1 MTMTRAYSLLEIK
14 ELDEDARRIT
24 GIATTPKTDRAGD
37 IVMSEGAVYKLPI
50 PFLYQHDSRQ
60 PIGFVT
66 EAKVTKKGIEIVAEI
81 AKDVHEDIEK
91 AWKYIKAGLVRGLSI
106 GFKGIDIEPIPNS
119 WGVIFEKWEWLE
131 LSAVTIPANADASI
145 QTIKQYDAEA
155 LKAATGAETDSSTDK
170 PAATGT
176 KGRVVKLDAP
186 ARDRAK
192 PFVIRSIK
200 RTLP

>member
-1 MTMTRAYSLLEIK
+1 MTMDRAYSLLEIK
-14 ELDEDARRIT
+14 EVDEDLRRIT

-37 IVMSEGAVYKLPI
+37 IVMPEGAEYKLPI
-50 PFLYQHDSRQ
+50 PLLYQHDSRQ
-60 PIGFVT
+60 PIGHVI
-66 EAKVTKKGIEIVAEI
+66 EAKVSSKGIEIVAEI
-81 AKDVHEDIEK
+81 AKGVHDDIEK

-106 GFKGIDIEPIPNS
+106 GFKGIQMEPIPHS

-131 LSAVTIPANADASI
+131 LSCVTIPANADASI
-145 QTIKQYDAEA
+145 QTIKQFDAEA
-155 LKAATGAETDSSTDK
+155 RKSATGDNTNSSTAD
-170 PAATGT
+170 PAATGK

-200 RTLP
+200 RTN